1 MIKSM
6 TGFGRGEYSDESRN
20 ITVEIRSVN
29 HRYGDINIRMPRRY
43 SFAEEKIR
51 SEIKKTLLRGK
62 IEVSIMMDDLSDSNT
77 NIRVNKALA
86 EKYFESFVELNEAF
100 DLGEKI
106 TLELLSSQQD
116 VIKALPN
123 TEDEEEIVKCLLIPV
138 KEAISNNYEMRITEG
153 EKLRKDVLSHAVV
166 IAELVEA
173 IEKRAPEVSK
183 DYTEKLKSRI
193 TSLLSGE
200 VEIPEDRILVEA
212 AMFAD
217 KSNIDE
223 EIVRLK
229 SHLNQL
235 EKILDD
241 DNSSIGKRLDFIVQ
255 EMNREA
261 NTIGSKANDINITNK
276 MLEAKSEIEKIREQ
290 VQNIE

>member
-138 KEAISNNYEMRITEG
+138 KEAISN
-153 EKLRKDVLSHAVV
+153 K
-166 IAELVEA
+166 
-173 IEKRAPEVSK
+173 
-183 DYTEKLKSRI
+183 
-193 TSLLSGE
+193 
-200 VEIPEDRILVEA
+200 
-212 AMFAD
+212 MF
-217 KSNIDE
+217 
-223 EIVRLK
+223 
-229 SHLNQL
+229 
-235 EKILDD
+235 
-241 DNSSIGKRLDFIVQ
+241 
-255 EMNREA
+255 
-261 NTIGSKANDINITNK
+261 
-276 MLEAKSEIEKIREQ
+276 
-290 VQNIE
+290 

>member
-6 TGFGRGEYSDESRN
+6 TGFGRGEYSDENRN

-51 SEIKKTLLRGK
+51 SEIKKVLLRGK
-62 IEVSIMMDDLSDSNT
+62 IEVSIMMEDFSDTNT

-86 EKYFESFVELNEAF
+86 KKYYDSFVELNEEF
-100 DLGEKI
+100 DLEEKV
-106 TLELLSSQQD
+106 TLELLSTQQD

-123 TEDEEEIVKCLLIPV
+123 TEDEEEIVKCILIPV
-138 KEAISNNYEMRITEG
+138 KEAVKSNLDMRMNEG
-153 EKLRKDVLSHAVV
+153 EKLYKDVLSHGE
-166 IAELVEA
+166 IITELVND

-183 DYTEKLKSRI
+183 DYADKLRARI

-200 VEIPEDRILVEA
+200 IEIPEERILSEA
-212 AMFAD
+212 AIFAD

-229 SHLNQL
+229 SHIGQV
-235 EKILDD
+235 KAILDSD
-241 DNSSIGKRLDFIVQ
+241 KTSIGKRLDFLVQ

-261 NTIGSKANDINITNK
+261 NTIGSKANDISITNK